1 MILAG
6 RDIKLRYKQTVLGV
20 VWVVLQPLVAALI
33 FSVMFGRF
41 ARLPSDGHPYLLF
54 VFAGVVIW
62 NYFAAVL
69 QRGGNSLLT
78 DSRLITKVY
87 FPRLIVPLASTFS
100 AMIDLA
106 VSLTVLGVL
115 MMIYEVMP
123 TWRLLTL
130 PLFIGLAALTATGVS
145 LWLTALN
152 VRYRDFVHAMP
163 FMLQVWMF
171 ASPVA
176 YATSIVPEQW
186 RLLYGLNPA
195 VAFIEGLRWAILGTG
210 SITSQTVGIAV
221 ATATVVFISGAFF
234 FRRVERGFADTV

>member
-20 VWVVLQPLVAALI
+20 VRVVLQPLVAALI
-33 FSVMFGRF
+33 FAVMFGRF
-41 ARLPSDGHPYLLF
+41 AKLPSDGHPYLLF

-69 QRGGNSLLT
+69 QRGGNSLLA

-115 MMIYEVMP
+115 LMIYGVMP

-195 VAFIEGLRWAILGTG
+195 VAFIEGLRWAVLGTS
-210 SITSQTVGIAV
+210 SITRETVALAV
-221 ATATVVFISGAFF
+221 AIATMIFISGAFF